1 MTTDNRSSG
10 ANGGASG
17 DDENTNDNKKDT
29 VSYDTHRRLLDE
41 KKKMQAKA
49 EELESK
55 LRAFEEEKSKKE
67 REELEKQGNYQ
78 KLLEQERA
86 EKARI
91 ENEHKQLVDT
101 IHTARKR
108 SAVLRNIAGK
118 VPDPVVEAL
127 LKVDGVALKEDGT
140 VDEDTAKLV
149 AQEFEQNFHYVIQ
162 RDKTNGGLPNGAAP
176 GGAPGKK
183 MTYKEWCALPNS
195 KEMQKHYNDVD
206 WTTA

>member
-1 MTTDNRSSG
+1 MTTDQRSSG
-10 ANGGASG
+10 APADISDEG
-17 DDENTNDNKKDT
+17 DKTDNKKDT
-29 VSYDTHRRLLDE
+29 VSYETHRRLLDE
-41 KKKMQAKA
+41 KKKAQAKA
-49 EELESK
+49 EELESRI
-55 LRAFEEEKSKKE
+55 RAFEEEKSKKE

-78 KLLEQERA
+78 KLLEQERQ

-91 ENEHKQLVDT
+91 EGEHKQLVES

-108 SAVLRNIAGK
+108 AAVLRNIVGK
-118 VPDPVVEAL
+118 VPEPVVDAL